1 MMSKLLLCVVTTF
14 IFLSPISGQSPAA
27 TVQTAAD
34 LKAQQELNKKTLTLL
49 GELARQAPE
58 LKNKNN
64 QIVARL
70 RIADLIWKDQEAAAR
85 RLYQEALD
93 ILRVAMDGVDQNDPE
108 AAVASAGLSRVRD
121 RVLQSIG
128 EHDPIWARDLLHKS
142 RLTKAP
148 AVASSDTQPPE
159 EIDPTEKA
167 SGDNR
172 LELSLATKMVER
184 DPKEAARI
192 AHESLSKGLSYE
204 LTSLISKLAEK
215 DPKAAGE
222 LAAEV
227 INKLH
232 QADLEANYEAVSVI
246 MFMLGEAIISSLPAE
261 AQAQLEKRPLILDLQ
276 SSKQFIQFI
285 TDLASKQ
292 TPVGK
297 TLLLNL
303 QPMLDE
309 LESVAPDQ
317 AARLKQRTA
326 ESEKQDPVTG
336 SAASNYDRFEKMSKE
351 NDTKAM
357 LELVQSAP
365 REMRDNMYG
374 EAAARI
380 WDEGDRDKAIEIV
393 RKNITSPFE
402 RSRLLTR
409 FSEQAIADSLEKEDF
424 VQAKALIAQTRSS
437 TDRTRQL
444 IQLAEVMTK
453 KNDKKAAL
461 GVLDEAQNLLPG
473 KARNSGELE
482 TQLKLADAYS
492 EVDPDHGFA
501 LVTGAID
508 NINELIAAS
517 AVVANFGPMTTKLE
531 DDEFDIDSYTPAAYG
546 FSMLSKDTIRRLA
559 AVDFDRT
566 KAMLERFQRPEIR
579 IAALLK
585 LSDSILGPPEE
596 DCTCKERGKAF
607 GKKPAN
613 N

>member
-1 MMSKLLLCVVTTF
+1 MTSKLLLCVVTTF
-14 IFLSPISGQSPAA
+14 IFLSPISGQSPASK
-27 TVQTAAD
+27 VQTAAD

-93 ILRVAMDGVDQNDPE
+93 ILRVAMDGIDQNDPE
-108 AAVASAGLSRVRD
+108 AAVASAGFSRMRD
-121 RVLQSIG
+121 RLLQSIG
-128 EHDPIWARDLLHKS
+128 EHDPMWARDLLHKS
-142 RLTKAP
+142 RLTKP
-148 AVASSDTQPPE
+148 QAVASSDTQPPE
-159 EIDPTEKA
+159 EPDSPWKA
-167 SGDNR
+167 SEDNR
-172 LELSLATKMVER
+172 LELSLATQMIER
-184 DPKEAARI
+184 DPKEAARM
-192 AHESLSKGLSYE
+192 ARESLSKGLSYE
-204 LTSLISKLAEK
+204 LTSVISKLAEK

-222 LAAEV
+222 LAVEV

-232 QADLEANYEAVSVI
+232 RADFPSNYEAVGVT
-246 MFMLGEAIISSLPAE
+246 MFMLGEAINSSLPAE

-276 SSKQFIQFI
+276 SSKQFIEFT

-292 TPVGK
+292 TPAGK
-297 TLLLNL
+297 ALLMNL
-303 QPMLDE
+303 QPMLDG

-317 AARLKQRTA
+317 AARLKQRFA
-326 ESEKQDPVTG
+326 ESQKQDPGTG
-336 SAASNYDRFEKMSKE
+336 NVVRNYDRFEKMSKE

-357 LELVQSAP
+357 LELAQSAP
-365 REMRDNMYG
+365 PEMRDNMYG

-380 WDEGDRDKAIEIV
+380 WDEGDRDKAIEIA
-393 RKNITSPFE
+393 RKNVTNPFE
-402 RSRLLTR
+402 RNRLLTR
-409 FSEQAIADSLEKEDF
+409 FSEQAIADALEKEDF
-424 VQAKALIAQTRSS
+424 VQAKALIAQTRPS
-437 TDRTRQL
+437 DRPRQL
-444 IQLAEVMTK
+444 IQLAEALTK
-453 KNDKKAAL
+453 KNDKKAAS
-461 GVLDEAQNLLPG
+461 GVLDEAQSLLTG
-473 KARNSGELE
+473 KARNIGELE

-508 NINELIAAS
+508 HINELIAAS

-559 AVDFDRT
+559 GIDFDRT

-596 DCTCKERGKAF
+596 DCTCKDRAETF